1 MPAVLIIAIAAALLI
16 VVAIYFTRRQN
27 TLRRETF
34 IRSVVLPRGLF
45 AKLRDQHPALTPKDC
60 QLVAQGLRQFF
71 LAYLQGGK
79 QSVSMPSQV
88 VDTLWHEF
96 ILHTREYQ
104 RFCTSAFGQFLH
116 HSPAVAIGSVRLSN
130 EGLRR
135 VWWHA
140 CKQENINPR
149 NAARLPLLFA
159 LDAKLKIA
167 NGFHYAPDC
176 SGLRRQNV
184 GGSDTVIYCGGE
196 FSDSRVDGSIDGFGD
211 GGGLSTDTGG
221 DAGGGSSDGGG
232 GCGGGG
238 CSS

>member
-1 MPAVLIIAIAAALLI
+1 MPAVLIIAIAAAVLI

-221 DAGGGSSDGGG
+221 DAGGG
-232 GCGGGG
+232 CGGGG

>member
-1 MPAVLIIAIAAALLI
+1 MPPALIAAVATAVTI
-16 VVAIYFTRRQN
+16 GAAIYFLRRQN
-27 TLRRETF
+27 TLRRESV
-34 IRSVVLPRGLF
+34 IRSAVLPRGLF
-45 AKLRDQHPALTPKDC
+45 AKLRDQHPAFTPKEC

-71 LAYLQGGK
+71 LAYLQGGR
-79 QSVSMPSQV
+79 QCVSMPSQV

-96 ILHTREYQ
+96 ILHTREYE
-104 RFCTSAFGQFLH
+104 RFCTRAFGRFLH
-116 HSPAVAIGSVRLSN
+116 HSPAVAIGSVRLGN

-149 NAARLPLLFA
+149 NASRLPLLFA

-167 NGFHYAPDC
+167 NGFHYAADC
-176 SGLRRQNV
+176 SGLRRQHA
-184 GGSDTVIYCGGE
+184 GSSDTMIYCGGE
-196 FSDSRVDGSIDGFGD
+196 FSDSRIDGSIDGFGD
-211 GGGLSTDTGG
+211 GGGLSSDTGG
-221 DAGGGSSDGGG
+221 DAGGGGSDGGG

>member
-1 MPAVLIIAIAAALLI
+1 MPPALTAGFVVIAS
-16 VVAIYFTRRQN
+16 VVAVIYFSRRQN
-27 TLRRETF
+27 TLRRESF
-34 IRSVVLPRGLF
+34 IRSALLPRGLY
-45 AKLRDQHPALTPKDC
+45 AKLRDQHPALTEKQC

-71 LAYLQGGK
+71 LAYLQGGR

-88 VDTLWHEF
+88 ADTLWHEF
-96 ILHTREYQ
+96 ILHTREYE
-104 RFCTSAFGQFLH
+104 RFCTRAFGQFLH
-116 HSPAVAIGSVRLSN
+116 HSPAVALSSVRLGN

-135 VWWHA
+135 VWWHS

-149 NAARLPLLFA
+149 NASRLPLLFA

-167 NGFHYAPDC
+167 NGFHYAADC
-176 SGLRRQNV
+176 SGLRKQNA
-184 GGSDTVIYCGGE
+184 GSGDTMIYCGSE
-196 FSDSRVDGSIDGFGD
+196 FGDSRVDGGTDGFGD
-211 GGGLSTDTGG
+211 GGGLSVDTGG